1 VAALTDSSVR
11 VRFGGMEV
19 DSGGGGGFDEV
30 SSPGVDPRRRVVL
43 G

>member
-1 VAALTDSSVR
+1 VAALTDSLVR

-19 DSGGGGGFDEV
+19 DSGRGGGFDKV
-30 SSPGVDPRRRVVL
+30 SLPGVDTRRRVVL